1 MFWPRRFYCNK
12 VLSNLWMCK
21 KMWKRKNVL
30 TERTEGKILIWDTV
44 NKEKLPKF
52 TNTNKT
58 ISVKE
63 NGATLQIGE
72 EIKLMNEFLVVWRSW
87 PTKNLQIFGCSLIN
101 IHTRWICVI
110 FICYWQT
117 ANRIPIRFHRH
128 QRGTRNKW
136 QKGTNYRS
144 HGHCKQ
150 NRYKSC
156 INWKLCSLYIQIF
169 PKNQLTH
176 KNLSK

>member
-1 MFWPRRFYCNK
+1 
-12 VLSNLWMCK
+12 MCK

-72 EIKLMNEFLVVWRSW
+72 EIKLMN
-87 PTKNLQIFGCSLIN
+87 
-101 IHTRWICVI
+101 
-110 FICYWQT
+110 
-117 ANRIPIRFHRH
+117 
-128 QRGTRNKW
+128 
-136 QKGTNYRS
+136 
-144 HGHCKQ
+144 
-150 NRYKSC
+150 
-156 INWKLCSLYIQIF
+156 
-169 PKNQLTH
+169 
-176 KNLSK
+176 